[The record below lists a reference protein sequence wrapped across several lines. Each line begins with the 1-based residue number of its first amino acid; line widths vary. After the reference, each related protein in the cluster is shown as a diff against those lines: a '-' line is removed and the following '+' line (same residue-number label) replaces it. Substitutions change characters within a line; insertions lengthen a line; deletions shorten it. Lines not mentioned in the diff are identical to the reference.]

1 MHQVGWMRRRLFP
14 AVAIPAVPPLKF
26 TRPRCLRVHWL
37 TVPLVRDSS
46 SLLRRLSPRVPTPR
60 RPQKLQNTSR
70 LPDSTPSKDNRG
82 SPPLPRLKNR
92 VQDVPTVKRATSR
105 ISLYKNLLFLSSP
118 PPASLPILLDYHRIH
133 DGFRSAQSYNL
144 LISLAIRHTAYGTVQ
159 FLFNA
164 MSTDQIRGNL
174 ATQKLK
180 TRWFVRTGYWEHAWH
195 QVTTTHAKPIP
206 LVLWLE
212 LLQGVTSVRPS
223 HHRMAPRTTRVKSPQ
238 RRFQLLMR
246 NIPPFLP
253 DEDQRSARA
262 VRVLAR
268 AMLALNRP
276 QAALSLTARYLNG
289 IPRDIG
295 VQWAKQCVAIIDSI
309 VAFECRKRG
318 LVDFHSARRK
328 LNSLLAI
335 HPMFHPTPR
344 TLYLLL
350 GTLRQAKRR
359 GTVAW
364 QTLNTFK
371 TRWGPEVEDR
381 RVRRRVAS
389 YAIQERRLEIID
401 KVFDAERRSR
411 ALVREAR
418 TSEERRLVPSGQMPF
433 RGMYPQHGYEQ
444 RLWKWLS
451 IRALKV
457 KLQLKE
463 KTAIKLSDPST

>member
-1 MHQVGWMRRRLFP
+1 MHQGWMRRRFFP

-26 TRPRCLRVHWL
+26 TRPGCLRVHWL

-46 SLLRRLSPRVPTPR
+46 SSFRRLSSRVPTPR
-60 RPQKLQNTSR
+60 RPQKIQNTSR
-70 LPDSTPSKDNRG
+70 PPDPTPSENRG
-82 SPPLPRLKNR
+82 SPPLSRRKGR
-92 VQDVPTVKRATSR
+92 VQDASTVKRATSPN
-105 ISLYKNLLFLSSP
+105 SLYQNLLFLSSP

-133 DGFRSAQSYNL
+133 DGLRSVQSYNL

-164 MSTDQIRGNL
+164 MSTEQIRGNL

-180 TRWFVRTGYWEHAWH
+180 TRWFVRTGFWEHAWH

-206 LVLWLE
+206 LLLWLE
-212 LLQGVTSVRPS
+212 LLQGVTTVRPS
-223 HHRMAPRTTRVKSPQ
+223 HDRMAPTTRVRLPQ
-238 RRFQLLMR
+238 RRFQLLMQDM
-246 NIPPFLP
+246 PPFLP

-262 VRVLAR
+262 VRVLAG

-276 QAALSLTARYLNG
+276 QAAFALTARYLNG
-289 IPRDIG
+289 IPRDIS
-295 VQWAKQCVAIIDSI
+295 VQWAEQCVAVIDSI

-418 TSEERRLVPSGQMPF
+418 TSEERRLVPSEQMPF

-451 IRALKV
+451 MRALKV
-457 KLQLKE
+457 KLQLQE
-463 KTAIKLSDPST
+463 KDGDKVI